1 MFPIQDE
8 PEGTGAGMLGVG
20 HQQIRAF
27 MASGGQIVRK
37 PKMWGPKSHKRSI
50 AMVTEAGKWMDT
62 QKQIREALGGS
73 DKAPLNKRTTDRL
86 RSLGYL
92 GGTK

>member
-1 MFPIQDE
+1 MA
-8 PEGTGAGMLGVG
+8 EGRCHSAIHANIHGGSRTYYLAQLS
-20 HQQIRAF
+20 
-27 MASGGQIVRK
+27 SGGKIVRK

-62 QKQIREALGGS
+62 QKQIRQALGGS
-73 DKAPLNKRTTDRL
+73 DKAPLDERTTDRL